1 MWSPG
6 QHLRSTADN
15 HAAHSV
21 GEAVGG
27 QTGDV
32 VVHDLHLAALE
43 LSHLVQADLV
53 FLRVLR
59 RDREESAAGQ
69 GLCSPLR
76 NYLKT
81 KYVSAC
87 LLSAWSLVCVW
98 R

>member
-59 RDREESAAGQ
+59 RDKEESAAGQ

-76 NYLKT
+76 N
-81 KYVSAC
+81 VSAC